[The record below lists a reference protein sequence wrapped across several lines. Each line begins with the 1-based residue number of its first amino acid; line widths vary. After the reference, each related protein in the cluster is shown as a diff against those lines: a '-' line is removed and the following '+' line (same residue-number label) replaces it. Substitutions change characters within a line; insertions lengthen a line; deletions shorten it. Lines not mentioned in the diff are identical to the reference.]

1 MRLGVDIGG
10 TKTDVVVVD
19 GGEVIARHRAPS
31 GFGPGEVVAAATDS
45 VETALRQANVTLADV
60 ASIGIGVPGGV
71 ADGVVT
77 FALNLGIERLDLA
90 GALEHAWGQRP
101 VIDNDVNVAALG
113 AWALRGRGATSLA
126 YLNLGTGLA
135 AGIIVDGK
143 LWRGSR
149 GTAGELGHISVDPA
163 GPLDADGLPGALET
177 YASGS
182 GIVRQW
188 GVAGA
193 VARDVF
199 EAADRGEPGAV
210 EIRDGLYFGV
220 ASAVRAMVLMLD
232 VETVVLGGGLSAQG
246 VTLIAGVARVLHE
259 WEARS
264 EFLRSLELG
273 ARIVVL
279 DADIP
284 VAALGAA
291 DLGAADLGEADR
303 GAARG

>member
-1 MRLGVDIGG
+1 
-10 TKTDVVVVD
+10 
-19 GGEVIARHRAPS
+19 
-31 GFGPGEVVAAATDS
+31 
-45 VETALRQANVTLADV
+45 
-60 ASIGIGVPGGV
+60 
-71 ADGVVT
+71 
-77 FALNLGIERLDLA
+77 
-90 GALEHAWGQRP
+90 
-101 VIDNDVNVAALG
+101 
-113 AWALRGRGATSLA
+113 
-126 YLNLGTGLA
+126 
-135 AGIIVDGK
+135 
-143 LWRGSR
+143 
-149 GTAGELGHISVDPA
+149 
-163 GPLDADGLPGALET
+163 
-177 YASGS
+177 
-182 GIVRQW
+182 VRQW

-246 VTLIAGVARVLHE
+246 DTLIAGVAGVLHG

-291 DLGAADLGEADR
+291 DLGAADRGVADR